1 MIHALYT
8 LKKELWNKKVY
19 IWNINR
25 DSVMVFTKAI
35 FSRINIQGFV
45 TLQKEYVG
53 EKFFNLPIIYAEQI
67 GYEQDS
73 VVLVADG
80 VPEDIKNEI
89 QAGQVIYW
97 SEALSINPQLY
108 QKKIIVYGTG
118 HGAEHLCEVLD
129 RVGIEVELFCV
140 TKLDHVKQYRN
151 KEIIEAGRLGEYKE
165 YEIILS
171 VEKKRFIEEILELIN
186 DFCDTIYLD
195 LARLITI
202 PDMVHLNIAQSID
215 QAYKKDKKI
224 YLYGKKNA
232 VAALIEDVIKP
243 YDIKISG
250 YAGELQDIEQGIES
264 IYKLGY
270 SGTEDKL
277 IILHGICPENIL
289 QDRECVELAGFS
301 LEQGNYTGLDWLLRA
316 DENVVLE
323 RYHNDTDLLVGGSI
337 LYPDGKLGWKIYGT
351 EKQAGIKIMIVGGST
366 SSEAYMPENWIS
378 KLYYKISANNIRTTI
393 YNGAHT
399 GNDIVIELLRILRDV
414 HILQPQI
421 VISMS
426 GVNNLYYK
434 TNENWFS
441 IERFVGVWSRNG
453 NKDAGGNETLYSFWS
468 KNMKLMRCIANTY
481 GAQFF
486 GFLQPMNMTIDDM
499 SLHEKTVY
507 EMDGRNVGAKEFSQW
522 ASDEDG
528 YVNLLRLFENQD
540 EMFFDLCHYTEK
552 GHEVIADKVYETIKP
567 TIMELIKEDNALG
580 YYLTV

>member
-35 FSRINIQGFV
+35 FNRINIQGFV
-45 TLQKEYVG
+45 TLQKKYVG
-53 EKFFNLPIIYAEQI
+53 EKFFNLPIIYAERI
-67 GYEQDS
+67 GYGQDS
-73 VVLVADG
+73 VVLVAES
-80 VPEDIKNEI
+80 VSEDIKNEI

-97 SEALSINPQLY
+97 SESLDINPGLY

-118 HGAEHLCEVLD
+118 NGAGNLCKILE
-129 RVGIEVELFCV
+129 RVGIEVGLFCV
-140 TKLDHVKQYRN
+140 TKLGHVRQYRN
-151 KEIIEAGRLGEYKE
+151 KEIIEAGRLAEYKE
-165 YEIILS
+165 YAIILS
-171 VEKKRFIEEILELIN
+171 VENKRYIEEILEIIN
-186 DFCDTIYLD
+186 NFCDNIYMD
-195 LARLITI
+195 VAKLITI
-202 PDMVHLNIAQSID
+202 PDLVHMNIAQSMD
-215 QAYKKDKKI
+215 QAYKENKKI

-232 VAALIEDVIKP
+232 VAGLIEDVIKP

-250 YAGELQDIEQGIES
+250 YAGELEDVEQGIES

-277 IILHGICPENIL
+277 IILHEICPENII
-289 QDRECVELAGFS
+289 QDRECIELAGFS
-301 LEQGNYTGLDWLLRA
+301 LEQGNYTGLDWLIRA
-316 DENVVLE
+316 DENVILE
-323 RYHNDTDLLVGGSI
+323 RYHNEIDILTGGSI

-351 EKQAGIKIMIVGGST
+351 EKQAGLKIMVVGGST
-366 SSEAYMPENWIS
+366 SSEVYMPENWIS
-378 KLYYKISANNIRTTI
+378 KLYYKLNAGNIKTVI

-399 GNDIVIELLRILRDV
+399 GNDIVIELVRILRDV

-441 IERFVGVWSRNG
+441 IERFGGVWNRSG
-453 NKDAGGNETLYSFWS
+453 NKGAGGNETLYTFWS
-468 KNMKLMRCIANTY
+468 KNMKLMQCIANIY

-486 GFLQPMNMTIDDM
+486 GFLQPMNMAVDDM

-507 EMDGRNVGAKEFSQW
+507 EMDGRSEGAKEFSEK
-522 ASDEDG
+522 ANNEEG
-528 YVNLLRLFENQD
+528 YVNLLRLFEHQD

-567 TIMELIKEDNALG
+567 AIAELSKERNEKNLMKI
-580 YYLTV
+580 